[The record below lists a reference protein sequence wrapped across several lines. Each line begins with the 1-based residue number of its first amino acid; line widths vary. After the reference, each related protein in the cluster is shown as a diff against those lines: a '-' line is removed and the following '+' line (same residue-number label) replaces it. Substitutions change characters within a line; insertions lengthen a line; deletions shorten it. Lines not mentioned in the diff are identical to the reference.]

1 MTEEGLGTLLL
12 PLEAECVSHQGHY
25 MVVEFADFKS
35 ASDAVQAWNGL
46 FLSIYVPILIW
57 GVGEV

>member
-1 MTEEGLGTLLL
+1 MSFFRVYFKNLDPLMTEEGLGTLLL

-46 FLSIYVPILIW
+46 F
-57 GVGEV
+57 

>member
-46 FLSIYVPILIW
+46 F
-57 GVGEV
+57 